1 MKNRNYRQS
10 ALLSIIVLFLGYLL
24 IRYALLDLHSMKD
37 WPTVLFVSCF
47 VVIAICFFT
56 KKTIASFITSISYV
70 IGFALGYIFQSS
82 GVDAGGGT
90 TNNLWIIWTI
100 TIFVFVF
107 IAIITELFALKKT
120 NR

>member
-1 MKNRNYRQS
+1 M
-10 ALLSIIVLFLGYLL
+10 
-24 IRYALLDLHSMKD
+24 IRYALLDLHKMKD

-47 VVIAICFFT
+47 IVITICFFT
-56 KKTIASFITSISYV
+56 KKTIAPLIISISYV
-70 IGFALGYIFQSS
+70 IGFVLGYIFQTN
-82 GVDAGGGT
+82 GIDAGGGT

>member
-1 MKNRNYRQS
+1 MKKFK
-10 ALLSIIVLFLGYLL
+10 LFIILFLGYLL
-24 IRYALLDLHSMKD
+24 IRHALLDLHKMKD

-47 VVIAICFFT
+47 VVIAICFFI
-56 KKTIASFITSISYV
+56 KKTIAPLITSISYV

-107 IAIITELFALKKT
+107 LMTAGSNNPGAWSAIM
-120 NR
+120 NPSP